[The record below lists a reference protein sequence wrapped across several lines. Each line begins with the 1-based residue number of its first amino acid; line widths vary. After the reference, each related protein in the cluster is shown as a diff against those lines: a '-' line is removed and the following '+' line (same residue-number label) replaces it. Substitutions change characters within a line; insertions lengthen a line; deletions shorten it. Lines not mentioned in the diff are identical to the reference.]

1 MIKDYDAFIAHL
13 KRTGRLKLL
22 PRVLRE
28 LKVLEARELRLSQ
41 KKETA
46 KDNPSLIS
54 GWRTLENGILTDHT
68 GKRALI
74 ALYQNIT
81 RVN

>member
-1 MIKDYDAFIAHL
+1 MIKNYDAFIAHV
-13 KRTGRLKLL
+13 KRTGQMKLL

-28 LKVLEARELRLSQ
+28 LRIEEARRKRLSY

-46 KDNPSLIS
+46 KEHSSLIS

-68 GKRALI
+68 GKSALLDI
-74 ALYQNIT
+74 YKNIIT
-81 RVN
+81 

>member
-1 MIKDYDAFIAHL
+1 MIKDYEKFIAHL
-13 KRTGRLKLL
+13 RHTGRLKLL

-28 LKVLEARELRLSQ
+28 LRIEEARAKKFRA

-54 GWRTLENGILTDHT
+54 GWRTLENGVLTDHT
-68 GKRALI
+68 GKGALI
-74 ALYQNIT
+74 EIYKNIIA
-81 RVN
+81 